1 MSIRVAIADD
11 HALLRAGFRALI
23 EAEPGLEVVGEAAD
37 GAEAIELARTA
48 EPDVVLMDIR
58 MPGTDGVAA
67 TGQITS
73 REVTGRPARVLILTT
88 FDLDEYVYAALRA
101 GASGFLLKNSAPEQ
115 LIEAVR
121 VVARGEALLD
131 PAVTR
136 QVIERFTAI
145 PSPACPS
152 ATRDLGTLTPRERE
166 VLILMAGG
174 LSNAEIAA
182 ELVLGTGTIKTHVA
196 NVLMKLSLRD
206 RTQAVVLAYESGL
219 VRPGGV
225 A

>member
-1 MSIRVAIADD
+1 MSIRVLLADD
-11 HALLRAGFRALI
+11 EAMVRRGFRMI
-23 EAEPGLEVVGEAAD
+23 IQAEDDMQVVAEAAD
-37 GAEAIELARTA
+37 GEDAVSAARRFS
-48 EPDVVLMDIR
+48 PDVALIDVR
-58 MPGTDGVAA
+58 MPRLDGIAA
-67 TGQITS
+67 TRKILAICG
-73 REVTGRPARVLILTT
+73 PPRVLILTT
-88 FDLDEYVYAALRA
+88 FSLDEYVYEALRA

-121 VVARGEALLD
+121 VIARGEALLD

-145 PSPACPS
+145 PPS
-152 ATRDLGTLTPRERE
+152 ASPGASRGLDALTPRERE
-166 VLILMAGG
+166 VLILLAGG

-182 ELVLGTGTIKTHVA
+182 ALVLGTGTIKTHVA

-225 A
+225 T

>member
-1 MSIRVAIADD
+1 MSIRVLVADD
-11 HALLRAGFRALI
+11 EAMVRRGFRMI
-23 EAEPGLEVVGEAAD
+23 IQAEDDMQVVAEAAD
-37 GAEAIELARTA
+37 GEDAVSAALRFS
-48 EPDVVLMDIR
+48 PDVALLDVR
-58 MPGTDGVAA
+58 MPRLDGIAA
-67 TGQITS
+67 TRKILAISG
-73 REVTGRPARVLILTT
+73 PPRVLILTT
-88 FDLDEYVYAALRA
+88 FSLDEYVYEALRA

-145 PSPACPS
+145 PPPASPAAS
-152 ATRDLGTLTPRERE
+152 RSLGALTPRERE
-166 VLILMAGG
+166 VLILLAGG

-196 NVLMKLSLRD
+196 SVLMKLSLRD

-219 VRPGGV
+219 VRPGG
-225 A
+225 AA

>member
-1 MSIRVAIADD
+1 MSIRVLIADD
-11 HALLRAGFRALI
+11 EAMVRRGFRMI
-23 EAEPGLEVVGEAAD
+23 IQAEDDMQVVAEAAD
-37 GAEAIELARTA
+37 GEDAVSAARRTS
-48 EPDVVLMDIR
+48 PDVALLDVR
-58 MPGTDGVAA
+58 MPRLDGIAA
-67 TGQITS
+67 TRKILAISG
-73 REVTGRPARVLILTT
+73 PPRVLILTT
-88 FDLDEYVYAALRA
+88 FSLDEYVYEALRA

>member
-1 MSIRVAIADD
+1 MSIRVLVADD
-11 HALLRAGFRALI
+11 EAMVRRGFRMI
-23 EAEPGLEVVGEAAD
+23 IQAEDDMQVVAEAAD
-37 GAEAIELARTA
+37 GEDAVSAARRFS
-48 EPDVVLMDIR
+48 PDVALLDVR
-58 MPGTDGVAA
+58 MPRLDGIAA
-67 TGQITS
+67 TRKILAVAG
-73 REVTGRPARVLILTT
+73 GPRVLILTT
-88 FDLDEYVYAALRA
+88 FDLDEYVYEALRA
-101 GASGFLLKNSAPEQ
+101 GASGFLLKNSTPER
-115 LIEAVR
+115 LVEAVR
-121 VVARGEALLD
+121 VIARGEALLD

-145 PSPACPS
+145 PPPASPS
-152 ATRDLGTLTPRERE
+152 VTRGLDALTPRERE
-166 VLILMAGG
+166 VLILVAGG

-219 VRPGGV
+219 VKPGGG